1 MWLPEGNPRHLVT
14 DEQPPCQVA
23 GTLDLLDAGLD
34 GELDGGPTCAPVRI
48 RGWCLRWAPLTPCVV
63 VCN

>member
-1 MWLPEGNPRHLVT
+1 MSS
-14 DEQPPCQVA
+14 PPCQVA

-48 RGWCLRWAPLTPCVV
+48 RGWCLRWAPLLPCVV

>member
-1 MWLPEGNPRHLVT
+1 MWLPEDDPHHLVA
-14 DEQPPCQVA
+14 DDQPDCQVED
-23 GTLDLLDAGLD
+23 TLDLLDAG
-34 GELDGGPTCAPVRI
+34 LDGGPTCAPVRI